1 MDDEILLGCKGPEGD
16 SNLDLRPV
24 TELAH
29 YDDDA
34 TAPDEGK
41 DDDLKQADPRLAI
54 DRPAAKNA
62 VYEKRVKTTEG
73 RTRPRQ
79 ACNRVH
85 QRSKDMHA
93 GPLVVLSQ
101 EAKQE
106 QLARALRGEK
116 NEYSYQLMS

>member
-34 TAPDEGK
+34 RGEEK
-41 DDDLKQADPRLAI
+41 DDDLKQADPPLAI
-54 DRPAAKNA
+54 PRPAANNA

-73 RTRPRQ
+73 RARPRP

-85 QRSKDMHA
+85 QRSNDMHA

-106 QLARALRGEK
+106 ADPLKCYR
-116 NEYSYQLMS
+116 

>member
-1 MDDEILLGCKGPEGD
+1 MDYEILLGCKGPGGD

-29 YDDDA
+29 HDDDA

-41 DDDLKQADPRLAI
+41 DNDPKQADPRPAV

-62 VYEKRVKTTEG
+62 VHEKRVKTTEG

-85 QRSKDMHA
+85 QRSKDMQA

-116 NEYSYQLMS
+116 NEYTYQLMS